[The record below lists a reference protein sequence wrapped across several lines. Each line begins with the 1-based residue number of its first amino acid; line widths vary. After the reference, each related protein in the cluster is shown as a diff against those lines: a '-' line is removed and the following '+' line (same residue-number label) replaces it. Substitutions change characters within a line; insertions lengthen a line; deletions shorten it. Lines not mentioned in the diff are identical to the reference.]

1 MGIRK
6 VIVKSISTFFY
17 VGFLPFM
24 PGTFGS
30 LSGILLYYFIKDNY
44 FIYIA
49 STIGLIV
56 LGFLVT
62 SEAEKIFNR
71 KDSSYIVIDEV
82 SGMLLSLMFIPY
94 DVRLV
99 IVAFVLFRILDT
111 LKPYPAGLLQN
122 LKGSIGIMGDDIVA
136 AAYTNI
142 VLQIVLRL
150 ASFKAS

>member
-1 MGIRK
+1 MEIRK
-6 VIVKSISTFFY
+6 TVVKSLSTFFY

-30 LSGILLYYFIKDNY
+30 LSAILIYYFIKDNY

-49 STIGLIV
+49 STIGLIA

-82 SGMLLSLMFIPY
+82 SGMLLSLIFIPY
-94 DVRLV
+94 DVKLV
-99 IVAFVLFRILDT
+99 IVAFIIFRILDT
-111 LKPYPAGLLQN
+111 LKPYPCGSFQE
-122 LKGSIGIMGDDIVA
+122 LKGSVGVMGDDIIA
-136 AAYTNI
+136 ALYTNI

-150 ASFKAS
+150 ASFKIS